1 MVGEGAEAGGQGR
14 CERHGG
20 RSGWWLV
27 AVAGGGRRK
36 RRRGRNGMEWRSGGK
51 GPLGGGVARRR
62 GPDSIV
68 KYGRTGRET
77 TRAATARSLGLL
89 LPYPNKL
96 SIAVSAQ
103 VAAERSH
110 RPDYP
115 PAPDP
120 VSPRLRPLLNASGRA
135 PHALRCV
142 QSAPSVHQTMSR
154 PAQGRAR
161 GGGRGR
167 RRTDTGGTR
176 SQHAHGKWVRA
187 NSVRRML
194 LNIGVSRRSGFSR
207 NRPRILDVPNRGRG
221 GDPGSHDRCTLAA
234 CSHVKVAAAS
244 APSGGPSAACGRAGG
259 PRSNEVCC
267 TSRDDPRAQLH
278 GGREGDGDAALG
290 TAMRRAG
297 VQRRARGTRATWLL
311 SADVARRACLP
322 ARNSMLPPTPS
333 LRRCAR
339 GLPPLASIGHRD
351 APPGLCPFATR
362 HWPVA
367 APLSA

>member
-1 MVGEGAEAGGQGR
+1 MPPAVPCAASNQPQVFTRR
-14 CERHGG
+14 CPVRSSGG
-20 RSGWWLV
+20 R
-27 AVAGGGRRK
+27 
-36 RRRGRNGMEWRSGGK
+36 
-51 GPLGGGVARRR
+51 GGV
-62 GPDSIV
+62 
-68 KYGRTGRET
+68 
-77 TRAATARSLGLL
+77 
-89 LPYPNKL
+89 
-96 SIAVSAQ
+96 
-103 VAAERSH
+103 
-110 RPDYP
+110 
-115 PAPDP
+115 
-120 VSPRLRPLLNASGRA
+120 
-135 PHALRCV
+135 
-142 QSAPSVHQTMSR
+142 
-154 PAQGRAR
+154 
-161 GGGRGR
+161 RGR
-167 RRTDTGGTR
+167 RRTETGGTR
-176 SQHAHGKWVRA
+176 TQHAHGEWVRV

-207 NRPRILDVPNRGRG
+207 NRPRIWTSRIGAG
-221 GDPGSHDRCTLAA
+221 GAPGSHDRCTLAA

-259 PRSNEVCC
+259 PRSNEACC

-322 ARNSMLPPTPS
+322 ARNSMLPPTPT

-351 APPGLCPFATR
+351 APPGRCPFATR